1 MHKIWLIIKREYL
14 VRIRK
19 KSFIVMTILG
29 PLLIAALM
37 IIPIYLATESQQERI
52 IAINQ
57 QEKFLLED
65 TEFLHF
71 SIIPDFEATN
81 LKKNFTLL
89 FEFYR
94 GKKLTVRIKITFLI
108 WIQVLNISREAIMA
122 RNRNSKARCGAKR
135 SMSSVKRIKF

>member
-57 QEKFLLED
+57 QEKVLLED

-71 SIIPDFEATN
+71 SIIPDFEATQPIE
-81 LKKNFTLL
+81 KSGFMSIS
-89 FEFYR
+89 
-94 GKKLTVRIKITFLI
+94 LT
-108 WIQVLNISREAIMA
+108 
-122 RNRNSKARCGAKR
+122 
-135 SMSSVKRIKF
+135 

>member
-29 PLLIAALM
+29 PLLMAALM

-71 SIIPDFEATN
+71 SIIPDFEAAN
-81 LKKNFTLL
+81 LKKDFSSIFFDTA
-89 FEFYR
+89 Y
-94 GKKLTVRIKITFLI
+94 LI
-108 WIQVLNISREAIMA
+108 
-122 RNRNSKARCGAKR
+122 
-135 SMSSVKRIKF
+135 